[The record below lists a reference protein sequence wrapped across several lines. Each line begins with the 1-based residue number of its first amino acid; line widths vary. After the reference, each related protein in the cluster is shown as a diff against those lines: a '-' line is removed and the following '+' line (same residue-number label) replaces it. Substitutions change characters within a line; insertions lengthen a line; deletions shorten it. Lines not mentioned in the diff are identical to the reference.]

1 METKQNQNRDEVEID
16 LKALFFVLL
25 DKVHIIILALILGAL
40 LAFFLSITLFQKKY
54 ESSTTIYV
62 LNKQDDSSVTYSDLQ
77 TGTQLTK
84 DYAKIIVSRSV
95 TEQVIAQL
103 NLKTEY
109 SDMKGIK
116 HEDLVEMITVTTP
129 TDTRMIEITVTDR
142 QPARAQDIANAVREV
157 AASHISEV
165 MDIESVN
172 VVDYAEMPVSPVSP
186 NVMKNSIIGGL
197 LGFLLACGVII
208 ILFLSDDTIKTPDD
222 VERYLGTSVL
232 GLIPYDESI
241 AMGKKKKKKKKS
253 MNVTVLPENDIG

>member
-25 DKVHIIILALILGAL
+25 DKLHIILLALILGAL
-40 LAFFLSITLFQKKY
+40 LAFFVSITLFPKKY

-62 LNKQDDSSVTYSDLQ
+62 LNKQDESSVTYSDLQ

-103 NLKTEY
+103 DLKNEY
-109 SDMKGIK
+109 SDMKKIK
-116 HEDLVEMITVTTP
+116 HEDLVKMIRVETTA
-129 TDTRMIEITVTDR
+129 DTRMIEITVTDT

-157 AASHISEV
+157 AALHISEV

-186 NVMKNSIIGGL
+186 KVLRNSVIGAL
-197 LGFLLACGVII
+197 LGFLIACGIII

-222 VERYLGTSVL
+222 VENYLGSSVL
-232 GLIPYDESI
+232 GVIPYDESI
-241 AMGKKKKKKKKS
+241 AMGKKKKKKS
-253 MNVTVLPENDIG
+253 VNTTVVPESDIS